1 MEYRLNSSELIDKC
15 TFSWG
20 ELYKDEADKQ
30 AFLRR
35 FEAFTNADP
44 VAGEVAHVDDFGII
58 YTSESFIPPVVD
70 TDKSN
75 LVLVLGNP
83 APESVAMGAMFAYE
97 NHGKRYHR
105 FWRVLDGAGVLQFG
119 TDPDKLDPHT
129 KMERLYAGEYSSPFN
144 VFIVPFY
151 SFPTP
156 PGGEW
161 NGVAGIRRLFGSA
174 FPMVA
179 AQDSERVQKFLDAY
193 IHDRDSILAFQKDAF
208 VALSNSQPT
217 PAVYNYRDLLEQ
229 PAVSEFRTRSGANAN
244 LICMLPTR
252 LLHSRQTKGALS
264 SLAIRRSLS

>member
-15 TFSWG
+15 SFSWN
-20 ELYKDEADKQ
+20 ELYKAEAEKQ

-35 FEAFTNADP
+35 FEAFTDADP
-44 VAGEVAHVDDFGII
+44 AAREIVRISDFGIN
-58 YTSESFIPPVVD
+58 YSSESFIPPATD
-70 TDKSN
+70 ADKSN
-75 LVLVLGNP
+75 VVLVLGNP

-119 TDPDKLDPHT
+119 TDPDKLDPHA
-129 KMERLYAGEYSSPFN
+129 KMVRLYAGEYDSPFN
-144 VFIVPFY
+144 IFIVPFY

-161 NGVAGIRRLFGSA
+161 NGVAGIRRLFGNA
-174 FPMVA
+174 FPAVA
-179 AQDSERVQKFLDAY
+179 AQDNERMQMFLDTY
-193 IHDRDSILAFQKDAF
+193 IKDGDSILAFQKDAF
-208 VALSNSQPT
+208 VALSDSQPV
-217 PAVYNYRDLLEQ
+217 PAIYNYRNLLER

-252 LLHSRQTKGALS
+252 LLHSRQTKAALS
-264 SLAIRRSLS
+264 SLAIGRSLS